1 MPLITAWS
9 TTIHKFQGFE
19 AGHDDTDRFKYLIID
34 PGNRTWETKNCGGLY
49 VALSRGK
56 ELSNIYWINDGMC
69 RSRITMG
76 AYRKDGTLCEL
87 YKKRQHWVNYLK
99 KRQERS
105 PSIFTSAEVLR
116 SINKT
121 IATKAFTSDEIRKQI
136 RTIMKEPQWQRQKN
150 YLVNACLFEETE
162 AR

>member
-1 MPLITAWS
+1 
-9 TTIHKFQGFE
+9 
-19 AGHDDTDRFKYLIID
+19 
-34 PGNRTWETKNCGGLY
+34 
-49 VALSRGK
+49 
-56 ELSNIYWINDGMC
+56 
-69 RSRITMG
+69 MG

-105 PSIFTSAEVLR
+105 QSISTSAEVLR